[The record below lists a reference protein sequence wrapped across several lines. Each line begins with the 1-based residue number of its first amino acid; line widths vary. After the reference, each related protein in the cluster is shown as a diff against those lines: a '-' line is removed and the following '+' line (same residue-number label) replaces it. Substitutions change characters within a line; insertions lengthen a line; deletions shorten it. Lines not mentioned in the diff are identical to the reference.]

1 MKQTPNQLRIV
12 LLAVAR
18 LLWIAVRGL
27 GRLLVAGTGYVYRH
41 RVQIVQY
48 KYTLSIVM
56 ALSVA
61 WAGWRLHDHLQGPEA
76 GNPVVYEAQIVSA
89 EAADEPAPNYAV
101 LTKHHSGNESERAGN
116 TALITSIYHW
126 LGTPHRDGGTS
137 KHGTD
142 CSYFVQSVY
151 QEAYGI
157 ALNRNSRAM
166 YEEDVRA
173 IRKEDLREGDLVFF
187 DINGDGI
194 SHVGIYLRKDLF
206 VHASSSRGVIV
217 ESLTSPYFRKKYAAS
232 GRVRN

>member
-1 MKQTPNQLRIV
+1 MRQTPNQLRIV

-27 GRLLVAGTGYVYRH
+27 WRLLAAGTVYVYRH

-48 KYTLSIVM
+48 KYTLSILM

-76 GNPVVYEAQIVSA
+76 GEPVVYEAEIAA
-89 EAADEPAPNYAV
+89 EEPAPNYGV
-101 LTKHHSGNESERAGN
+101 LTKHNPGNDAERAGN
-116 TALITSIYHW
+116 TALLTSIYHW

-137 KHGTD
+137 KNGTD

-157 ALNRNSRAM
+157 TLNRNSRAM
-166 YEEDVRA
+166 YEEDVQS

-217 ESLTSPYFRKKYAAS
+217 ESLTSPYFRKNYAGS

>member
-1 MKQTPNQLRIV
+1 MKQIPNQLRIV

-18 LLWIAVRGL
+18 LLWFVMRGAW
-27 GRLLVAGTGYVYRH
+27 GLLAAGAGYVYRH
-41 RVQIVQY
+41 RVHIIQY
-48 KYTLSIVM
+48 KYTVSIVM

-61 WAGWRLHDHLQGPEA
+61 WAGWRLYDHLQGPPAAEA
-76 GNPVVYEAQIVSA
+76 VVYEAEIASA
-89 EAADEPAPNYAV
+89 EAADQTLVHYAV
-101 LTKHHSGNESERAGN
+101 HTSDTSEKKTN
-116 TALITSIYHW
+116 TALTTSVYEW

-137 KHGTD
+137 KRGTD
-142 CSYFVQSVY
+142 CSNFVQSVY

-157 ALNRNSRAM
+157 ELNRNSRAM
-166 YEEDVRA
+166 YEEDVEA

-187 DINGDGI
+187 NINGDGI

-217 ESLTSPYFRKKYAAS
+217 ESLSSPYFRKNYAAS